1 MRVIGPDAVAGNRE
15 ARRHVRDTLSF

>member
-1 MRVIGPDAVAGNRE
+1 LRVIGPDAVAGNRE

>member
-1 MRVIGPDAVAGNRE
+1 MRVIGPDAVAGDRE

>member
-15 ARRHVRDTLSF
+15 ARRHERDTLSF